1 MPTEAHPDNLHASG
15 PDTISFND
23 TGVQFTLIKPLC
35 DNGWIGASRCI
46 ESSKLKYKSHF
57 RNVPSRDITT
67 LRADRRSGAELIEF
81 TLALLP
87 LFAMLFVLLDLTWMV
102 FVQATVVRAVR
113 VAVRTGITL
122 TAAQMGTGACLTDTV
137 KGIVQQNG
145 LGFLKGASGLAYI
158 KVNYYLPPPP
168 GTTTAATNVS
178 TLSSGNAPGNII
190 QVSVNNYSLPALLP
204 RIFSW
209 NQAPDS
215 SAFVFTS
222 SSADL
227 IEPSSNPPCIGTAP

>member
-1 MPTEAHPDNLHASG
+1 LKH
-15 PDTISFND
+15 
-23 TGVQFTLIKPLC
+23 KP
-35 DNGWIGASRCI
+35 
-46 ESSKLKYKSHF
+46 HF
-57 RNVPSRDITT
+57 RNTPQRTLAT

-87 LFAMLFVLLDLTWMV
+87 LFAMVFVLLDFAWIV

-122 TAAQMGTGACLTDTV
+122 TASQMGTGACLTDTV

-145 LGFLKGASGLAYI
+145 LGFLQGTAGLAYI

-178 TLSSGNAPGNII
+178 TLSSGNAPGNIM
-190 QVSVNNYSLPALLP
+190 QVSVNNYSVSAFLP

-209 NQAPDS
+209 KQAPDS

-227 IEPSSNPPCIGTAP
+227 IEPSSSPPCIGTAP